1 MVKNMIIKSIKY
13 LIQGAIVG
21 VGAILPGVSGG
32 VLAVAF
38 GIYEPMMEL
47 LTHPVEA
54 LKKNAK
60 LFVPFAIGWILGF
73 ILLARAVEMFFAA
86 FASVALMLFF
96 GLICGTLPE
105 LFKVSE
111 QSDAKKSWTPFV
123 VSLSLAFLFFHL
135 LENTSGITIPPSFFA
150 FVFCGFLWGLSTIVP
165 GLSSSSILICFGLY
179 EPMTE
184 GIAALDWRVLVP
196 MVLGIAVT
204 ALSLA
209 RLVNMLYKKHYAM
222 TSRIVLGFVVA
233 SSIKIVPAKFDSVWL
248 LVISLVCF
256 VLGFIVARGMDIAQ
270 RKQQNSLSEKGE

>member
-1 MVKNMIIKSIKY
+1 MVKNMIIKSIKD

-105 LFKVSE
+105 LFKTSE
-111 QSDAKKSWTPFV
+111 KSDPSKSWTPFII
-123 VSLSLAFLFFHL
+123 SLSLAYLFFHL
-135 LENTSGITIPPSFFA
+135 LENGISTVIAPSFF
-150 FVFCGFLWGLSTIVP
+150 GFLLCGVLWGFSLIVP
-165 GLSSSSILICFGLY
+165 GLSSSSILICLGLY
-179 EPMTE
+179 EPMTA
-184 GIAALDWRVLVP
+184 GLGALDFAVIIP
-196 MVLGIAVT
+196 MLIGIIT
-204 ALSLA
+204 ITLLFA
-209 RLVNMLYKKHYAM
+209 RFVNMLYKRHYAV
-222 TSRIVLGFVVA
+222 TSRIVLGFVIA
-233 SSIKIVPAKFDSVWL
+233 SSLKTVPSAFENLTILIVSVL
-248 LVISLVCF
+248 CF
-256 VLGFIVARGMDIAQ
+256 VAGFIVARAMDLASS
-270 RKQQNSLSEKGE
+270 RHEST